1 MLGWGEWPPHRD
13 LQWERHSISS
23 RMYHPDWNGR
33 ESTWNFWRV
42 AKKPKRGA
50 ETSQLVLKNVFSVE
64 LIILV
69 VRKHQASP
77 LGRTLGLLQHNH
89 TRSRSVVSRESHL
102 AKLFNVL
109 VSNGGNVVFRIS
121 YRCDISETA
130 NSLLSGCCVGLVY
143 ETQSYLRVSWS
154 PEAGHW
160 SYQYV
165 TWWRIRSQCG
175 FKHLMKNIM
184 IFKSEASCSCNLFN

>member
-1 MLGWGEWPPHRD
+1 MLGWGQWPPHGD

-33 ESTWNFWRV
+33 ESTWNFCPL

-89 TRSRSVVSRESHL
+89 TGSRSVVSKESHL

-121 YRCDISETA
+121 YRCDISGSA
-130 NSLLSGCCVGLVY
+130 NSLLSGCCRGAGVWTPVISESFLI
-143 ETQSYLRVSWS
+143 TWSWS
-154 PEAGHW
+154 LVIP
-160 SYQYV
+160 V
-165 TWWRIRSQCG
+165 C
-175 FKHLMKNIM
+175 HLVKNEISVW
-184 IFKSEASCSCNLFN
+184 F